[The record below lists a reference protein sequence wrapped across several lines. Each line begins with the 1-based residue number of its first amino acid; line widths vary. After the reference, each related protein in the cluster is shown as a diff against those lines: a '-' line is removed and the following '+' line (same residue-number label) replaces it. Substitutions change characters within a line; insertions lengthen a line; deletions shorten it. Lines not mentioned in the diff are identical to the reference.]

1 MSLEDYDFKKIGL
14 FLAGIIIFIIAASG
28 SVGTFYYFNKFRSS
42 QESLRSASLTG
53 QVDIKSLLEKV
64 GKLIKLPDNETPTVA
79 TVSDLEK
86 LKNQP
91 FFAKAKIGD
100 KVLLYTQ
107 NKKAIL
113 YDPVDNLIVEV
124 GPLVIPTPSLQQ
136 ATASTSA
143 APVAE
148 NSPGIAGLQTKVS
161 PSPVTLL
168 KVALLNG
175 SGNRDILN
183 NFEKEIAS
191 KFPQVVI
198 TQKENS
204 ANKDYSKSVI
214 VDLSG
219 KNSQVVQ
226 DLAKAFNLTS
236 SALPASEKAPSDADL
251 LIILA
256 PDR

>member
-1 MSLEDYDFKKIGL
+1 MSWHEYDFRKIGM
-14 FLAGIIIFIIAASG
+14 FLSVVLIIIGGVIGGISG
-28 SVGTFYYFNKFRSS
+28 FYYYNKYKVTEKRFR
-42 QESLRSASLTG
+42 EASVVNQSDVQAL
-53 QVDIKSLLEKV
+53 VEKV
-64 GKLIKLPDNETPTVA
+64 GKLIKLPDGELPTIA
-79 TVSDLEK
+79 TVTDLER

-161 PSPVTLL
+161 QSPVTLL
-168 KVALLNG
+168 KVALING

-204 ANKDYSKSVI
+204 AN
-214 VDLSG
+214 
-219 KNSQVVQ
+219 
-226 DLAKAFNLTS
+226 
-236 SALPASEKAPSDADL
+236 
-251 LIILA
+251 
-256 PDR
+256 